1 MSHRNFSIKEGKR
14 QKRVHDKIEKSTSD
28 QAVDPTT
35 RLLLFKMINN
45 GYLESIHGII
55 STGKEAIIIYADGG
69 PGKTSYQRR
78 RSHFITFSSLENQ
91 PSLPIFFTKNEL
103 LTKWIAMTTKFVWPE
118 LHEDFII
125 TFLSP
130 CYFFT
135 PGPDDAEVPLNIPKE
150 VAIKVFK
157 TTLNEF
163 KNREKYIRDDYRF
176 RDRFSK
182 QNPRKVIEKMYGKTI
197 IITRKLVSISST
209 FYARFFSYEKR
220 ARKTLMKSTAD

>member
-91 PSLPIFFTKNEL
+91 PSLPIFFYK
-103 LTKWIAMTTKFVWPE
+103 KWITYQVDCNDNKICLAWTSW
-118 LHEDFII
+118 
-125 TFLSP
+125 
-130 CYFFT
+130 
-135 PGPDDAEVPLNIPKE
+135 
-150 VAIKVFK
+150 
-157 TTLNEF
+157 
-163 KNREKYIRDDYRF
+163 RF
-176 RDRFSK
+176 
-182 QNPRKVIEKMYGKTI
+182 Y
-197 IITRKLVSISST
+197 
-209 FYARFFSYEKR
+209 Y
-220 ARKTLMKSTAD
+220 